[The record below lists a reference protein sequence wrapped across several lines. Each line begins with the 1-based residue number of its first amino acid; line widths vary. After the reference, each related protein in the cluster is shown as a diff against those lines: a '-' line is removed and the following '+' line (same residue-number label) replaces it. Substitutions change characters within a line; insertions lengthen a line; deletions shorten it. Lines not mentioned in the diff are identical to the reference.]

1 MRKGRFLLVTIATA
15 AFCSAAWAQTAT
27 GDTLGIDTLTVE
39 QAVQLGLQH
48 HPSLRSAE
56 AGVRSASAGHTL
68 ALSSYYPSIAVTGNA
83 THTEGVFVFNPALPA
98 RDQIYS
104 SYAGGVQVQQLLFDF
119 GRTIGKVGANSDFTD
134 AAKSDL
140 TSARELV
147 KLNVQI
153 AYFVLLAAQ
162 RVETVTREAVAQA
175 QKHLTQAKAFYTVGR
190 RPQFDVTRAEVE
202 LANANV
208 NLIKATNLRKLT
220 LVQLNNAMGIQPE
233 RPYAVSLSLRLP
245 SFDATMDSA
254 KALALT
260 QRPELQ
266 AARSRVEGN
275 KALAMAAW
283 SQHLPTLSAVGSY
296 TWNGFQPSP
305 LYPRWTAGIQ
315 FALPI
320 FQGFAID
327 AQVEQANA
335 AADAAQA
342 VFDSQSQSVLLE
354 VEQAYLTLKEADE
367 RRVAAAKLVEQ
378 AEQNLLLA
386 DRQYAAGVGTP
397 LDVTDAQVS
406 RSNAQITHIQ
416 ALYDYITSLV
426 KLRRAMGI
434 IDP

>member
-1 MRKGRFLLVTIATA
+1 MMRRFLVLLSVVAVLSAGTRAQPAT
-15 AFCSAAWAQTAT
+15 T
-27 GDTLGIDTLTVE
+27 DTLAPDTLTVE
-39 QAVQLGLQH
+39 RAVQLGLQY

-56 AGVRSASAGHTL
+56 AAVRSASAGHAL
-68 ALSSYYPSIAVTGNA
+68 ALSSYFPSIAITGSA
-83 THTEGVFVFNPALPA
+83 AHTEGVFVFNPALPA

-104 SYAGGVQVQQLLFDF
+104 SYTGGVQVQQLLFDF
-119 GRTIGKVGANSDFTD
+119 GRTIGKVGANTDFTD

-153 AYFVLLAAQ
+153 AYFGLLAAQ
-162 RVETVTREAVAQA
+162 RVETVTLEAVAQA
-175 QKHLTQAKAFYTVGR
+175 QNHLTQAKAFYTVGR

-208 NLIKATNLRKLT
+208 NLIRAANLKKLT
-220 LVQLNNAMGIQPE
+220 RVQLNNAMGIEPE
-233 RPYAVSLSLRLP
+233 RPYAVSESLQLP
-245 SFDATMDSA
+245 TFDATMDSA
-254 KALALT
+254 KALALA

-266 AARSRVEGN
+266 GARSRVEGN
-275 KALAMAAW
+275 KALARAAW

-342 VFDSQSQSVLLE
+342 AFDSQSQAVVLD
-354 VEQAYLTLKEADE
+354 VEQAYLTLKEAEE
-367 RRVAAAKLVEQ
+367 RRVATAKLVEQ

-406 RSNAQITHIQ
+406 RSNARITHIQ

-426 KLRRAMGI
+426 RLRRAMGI